1 MIPRERLRAILMNFA
16 DAPDRDDAPLTM
28 DSLALVQLVEALEDA
43 CGIRISAK
51 DVTREHFGS
60 IDALLALLAVLETKR

>member
-1 MIPRERLRAILMNFA
+1 MISRERVRAILLDLA
-16 DAPDRDDAPLTM
+16 DVPDRDDAPLTM

-43 CGIRISAK
+43 CGVRISAR

-60 IDALLALLAVLETKR
+60 IDAILAFLEAKR

>member
-1 MIPRERLRAILMNFA
+1 MMSRESVRAILA
-16 DAPDRDDAPLTM
+16 DLADVPERDDAPLTM

-43 CGIRISAK
+43 CAIRISAM

-60 IDALLALLAVLETKR
+60 IDAIVAFLEAKR

>member
-1 MIPRERLRAILMNFA
+1 MIPRERLRAILA
-16 DAPDRDDAPLTM
+16 DLADVPERDDAPLTM

-43 CGIRISAK
+43 GGIRIAAK

-60 IDALLALLAVLETKR
+60 IDAIVAFLEAMR

>member
-1 MIPRERLRAILMNFA
+1 MIPRERMRAILA
-16 DAPDRDDAPLTM
+16 DLTAVPDRDDAPLTM

-60 IDALLALLAVLETKR
+60 IDAIVAFLESKR